1 MPVINRI
8 AEFHPEMTE
17 WRHDLHRHPE
27 LSLHEDRTSEVL
39 QARLRAFG
47 VDEIITGMA
56 RTGVV
61 GVINGRAPGE
71 AIGLRADMD
80 ALPIREETG
89 AAYAS
94 ENPGVMHAC
103 GHDGHM
109 AMLLGAT
116 KYLAETR
123 NFDGTVY
130 VIFQPAEENLAG
142 GRVMVEDGLFERC
155 PMKLVF
161 GMHNW
166 PAFPAGT
173 FAWRKGPIMAAVA
186 NIEIVVTGRGSH
198 GAQPD
203 KGIDPIVISAQII
216 GALQTL
222 VSRSIDPADCGVVT
236 IGHIAGGHVYNII
249 PEKVRMLGTGRWFT
263 AEVGDKLE
271 AGVRRLA
278 TGIAES
284 FGAHAEVTFQ
294 RAYPPLVNEAAAT
307 ELTVAAATALV
318 GEARVLPMEKPTMGG
333 EDFAFMLEA
342 KQGSYI
348 MLGTG
353 RGNDAMLHHPKFD
366 FNDDMLPLGASY
378 WAVLTEQLLARKG

>member
-8 AEFHPEMTE
+8 AEFHAEMTE

-27 LSLHEDRTSEVL
+27 LSNQEVRTSGVVQEKL
-39 QARLRAFG
+39 GGFG
-47 VDEIITGMA
+47 VDEIITGLA
-56 RTGVV
+56 GTGVV
-61 GVINGRAPGE
+61 GVIRGRGPGE

-80 ALPIREETG
+80 ALPIVEETG
-89 AAYAS
+89 RAYAS
-94 ENPGVMHAC
+94 ENAGVMHAC

-109 AMLLGAT
+109 TMLLGAA

-130 VIFQPAEENLAG
+130 VIFQPAEENLGG
-142 GRVMVEDGLFERC
+142 GRVMVQEGLFERF
-155 PMKLVF
+155 PMRMVF

-173 FAWRKGPIMAAVA
+173 FAWRHGPIMAAVA
-186 NIEIVVTGRGSH
+186 NIEINVTGRGAH
-198 GAQPD
+198 GAQPHL
-203 KGIDPIVISAQII
+203 GVDPIVISAQII

-236 IGHIAGGHVYNII
+236 IGHINAGHVFNII
-249 PEKVRMLGTGRWFT
+249 PEKVRMLGTGRWFVP
-263 AEVGDKLE
+263 EVGDRLE
-271 AGVRRLA
+271 AGVRKLA

-284 FGAHAEVTFQ
+284 FGAHAEVVFE
-294 RAYPPLVNEAAAT
+294 RAYPPLVNEPAAT
-307 ELTVAAATALV
+307 DLTLKAARAVV
-318 GEARVLPMEKPTMGG
+318 GDARVVPMEKPSMGG
-333 EDFAFMLEA
+333 EDFAFMLDA

-348 MLGTG
+348 MLGSG
-353 RGNDAMLHHPKFD
+353 RDNSAGLHHPKFD